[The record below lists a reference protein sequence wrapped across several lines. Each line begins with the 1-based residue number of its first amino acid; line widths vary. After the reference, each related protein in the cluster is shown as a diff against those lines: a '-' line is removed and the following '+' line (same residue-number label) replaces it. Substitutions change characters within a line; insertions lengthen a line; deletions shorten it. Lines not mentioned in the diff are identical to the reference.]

1 MPFLGFV
8 FLLNG
13 KSFFTFGPSIGIS
26 LHLLHPYIG
35 SEFKNLRGKL
45 GHSQDFSKDGS
56 QCVKVRVLTRLSCHF
71 CHLLWVVCLKK
82 AHERGRGGGGV
93 TSTPGSPSGYTH
105 ASWHS
110 PIKNLQ
116 EYPPRIL

>member
-13 KSFFTFGPSIGIS
+13 KSFFTFGPSVGIS

-56 QCVKVRVLTRLSCHF
+56 QCVKVRVLTKIVMSLLSP
-71 CHLLWVVCLKK
+71 VVGCLLKK
-82 AHERGRGGGGV
+82 
-93 TSTPGSPSGYTH
+93 SS
-105 ASWHS
+105 
-110 PIKNLQ
+110 
-116 EYPPRIL
+116 